1 MGEDIKTADMRHP
14 VVLRMEG
21 LFPADLAGY
30 EQHRTRKGGDLGHV
44 DETRSNLNR
53 RLIGG
58 EDWAQHALK
67 EIEDMRV
74 ENFAKELEGLKKR
87 RRKAELAKR
96 VVEGSQDPW
105 RGTRHGPL
113 REVIITAHQDW
124 FAAFDQSNMDDLFG
138 ESREDRFENAAVA
151 WLKDSFGDD
160 VIHARADL
168 DETTYHIH
176 AIVMP
181 RSRTKD
187 GRKML
192 QPSKHPLIKDY
203 EKAQDSVGEWFS
215 ELGLKRG
222 QRRKQALREAVQQHR
237 KEQAANGKTDEAP
250 ASLPDQVEH
259 VSPREWREEKER
271 QLAARE
277 VDLCKRE
284 KKAATVLKTAK
295 AVAEGD
301 PKVLAEMTQP
311 DGRSAAARLFGKA
324 FAALRSTAQREARKD
339 ARAEVQSHLEEIK
352 AADDAIVEAA
362 AALPEAARKKIV
374 KARQSLA
381 GRITTLR
388 RAINKWARP
397 GQKNGP
403 EV

>member
-1 MGEDIKTADMRHP
+1 MGEEISKVDKQHP

-30 EQHRTRKGGDLGHV
+30 ERHRTRKGGDLGHV
-44 DETRSNLNR
+44 DETRSGLNR
-53 RLIGG
+53 RLIGE
-58 EDWAQHALK
+58 EDWAQRALA
-67 EIEDMRV
+67 EIAEMRV
-74 ENFAKELEGLKKR
+74 ENFAKELEGLQKR
-87 RRKAELAKR
+87 RRKAELSKR
-96 VVEGSQDPW
+96 IVEGPKDPW

-124 FAAFDQSNMDDLFG
+124 FAAFDQDNINDLFG
-138 ESREDRFENAAVA
+138 ESREERFEQAAVD
-151 WLKDSFGDD
+151 WLRNSFGED

-187 GRKML
+187 GRMML
-192 QPSKHPLIKDY
+192 QPSKHSLIKDY
-203 EKAQDSVGEWFS
+203 EKAQDSVGEWFA

-222 QRRKQALREAVQQHR
+222 ERRKQALREAVQQHR
-237 KEQAANGKTDEAP
+237 KEQAEGSKADEAP
-250 ASLPDQVEH
+250 ANLPEQVEH
-259 VSPREWREEKER
+259 VSPREWREQKER
-271 QLAARE
+271 QLADRE
-277 VDLCKRE
+277 GQVGKRE
-284 KKAATVLKTAK
+284 TQAVTVLKVAT

-301 PKVLAEMTQP
+301 PKVLAEMAQP
-311 DGRSAAARLFGKA
+311 DGKSAAARLFGKA
-324 FAALRSTAQREARKD
+324 FAALRGEARKAARKE
-339 ARAEVQSHLEEIK
+339 ARAEVQAQFEEIK

-374 KARQSLA
+374 EARQALA
-381 GRITTLR
+381 ARITTLKR
-388 RAINKWARP
+388 SIKKWARP

>member
-1 MGEDIKTADMRHP
+1 MGHEIRKADKRHP

-21 LFPADLAGY
+21 LFPADLGGY
-30 EQHRTRKGGDLGHV
+30 ERHRTRKGGDLGHV
-44 DETRSNLNR
+44 DETRSNRNR

-58 EDWAQHALK
+58 EDWAQRAIA
-67 EIEDMRV
+67 EIESMRA

-96 VVEGSQDPW
+96 VVEGPKDPW

-124 FAAFDQSNMDDLFG
+124 FTAFDQGNMDDLFG
-138 ESREDRFENAAVA
+138 ESREDRFEQIAVA

-181 RSRTKD
+181 RSQIKD

-215 ELGLKRG
+215 GLGLKRG
-222 QRRKQALREAVQQHR
+222 ERRKQALREAVQKHREAQKAQDKDAEMPVELPQH
-237 KEQAANGKTDEAP
+237 
-250 ASLPDQVEH
+250 VEH
-259 VSPREWREEKER
+259 VSPREWRERKER
-271 QLAARE
+271 QLAGRE
-277 VDLCKRE
+277 ASVGKRE
-284 KKAATVLKTAK
+284 KEAATNIKIAN
-295 AVAEGD
+295 AVAAGD
-301 PKVLAEMTQP
+301 PQVLAQVAQP
-311 DGRSAAARLFGKA
+311 DGKSAAARLFGKA
-324 FAALRSTAQREARKD
+324 FATLRANSRKAAQKEARG
-339 ARAEVQSHLEEIK
+339 EVQAQFDEIK

-374 KARQSLA
+374 EARKSLV
-381 GRITTLR
+381 GRITALKR
-388 RAINKWARP
+388 SVHKWAKSNP
-397 GQKNGP
+397 KDGP

>member
-1 MGEDIKTADMRHP
+1 MSHEIREADRRHP

-30 EQHRTRKGGDLGHV
+30 ERHRRRKGGDLGHV

-58 EDWAQHALK
+58 EDWAQRAIA
-67 EIEDMRV
+67 EIDDMRV

-87 RRKAELAKR
+87 RRKAELVKR
-96 VVEGSQDPW
+96 VVEGPKNPW

-124 FAAFDQSNMDDLFG
+124 FASIDLRNMDDLFG
-138 ESREDRFENAAVA
+138 ESREDRFEQRAVA
-151 WLKDSFGDD
+151 WLKDSFGED

-181 RSRTKD
+181 RSETKD

-203 EKAQDSVGEWFS
+203 EKAQDSVGVWFA

-222 QRRKQALREAVQQHR
+222 EKRKQALRAAVQKHREEQEAEDKDVEMPVELPQH
-237 KEQAANGKTDEAP
+237 
-250 ASLPDQVEH
+250 VEH
-259 VSPREWREEKER
+259 VSPREWREKKER
-271 QLAARE
+271 QLAGREARVGE
-277 VDLCKRE
+277 RE
-284 KKAATVLKTAK
+284 KEAATNIKIAN
-295 AVAEGD
+295 AVAAGD
-301 PKVLAEMTQP
+301 PKVLEEIARRQ
-311 DGRSAAARLFGKA
+311 GKSFAASLFGKA
-324 FAALRSTAQREARKD
+324 FTTLRRKAREEARQE
-339 ARAEVQSHLEEIK
+339 ARAEVQSHFEEIK
-352 AADDAIVEAA
+352 AADDAIVQAA

-374 KARQSLA
+374 EARKSLV
-381 GRITTLR
+381 GRITALK
-388 RAINKWARP
+388 RAVHKWTKSDP
-397 GQKNGP
+397 KDGP
-403 EV
+403 EI

>member
-1 MGEDIKTADMRHP
+1 MGEDIKTADTRHP

-30 EQHRTRKGGDLGHV
+30 ERHRTRKGGDLGHV
-44 DETRSNLNR
+44 DETRSNRNR
-53 RLIGG
+53 RLIGE
-58 EDWAQHALK
+58 EDWGQRALA
-67 EIEDMRV
+67 EIAEMRA
-74 ENFAKELEGLKKR
+74 ENFANELEGLQKR
-87 RRKAELAKR
+87 RRRAEMAKR
-96 VVEGSQDPW
+96 IVEGPKDPW

-113 REVIITAHQDW
+113 REVIITAHQNW
-124 FAAFDQSNMDDLFG
+124 FAAFDQDNINDLFG
-138 ESREDRFENAAVA
+138 ESREERFEQAAVD
-151 WLKDSFGDD
+151 WLRDSFGED

-192 QPSKHPLIKDY
+192 QPSVHPHIKDY

-222 QRRKQALREAVQQHR
+222 ERRKQALREAVQRHR
-237 KEQAANGKTDEAP
+237 EEQVVEGKTKREP
-250 ASLPDQVEH
+250 ANLPQHVEH
-259 VSPREWREEKER
+259 VSPREWREKKER
-271 QLAARE
+271 QLADRE
-277 VDLCKRE
+277 ASVAKRE
-284 KKAATVLKTAK
+284 KEAATNIKIAK
-295 AVAEGD
+295 AVAAGD
-301 PKVLAEMTQP
+301 PKVLEEI
-311 DGRSAAARLFGKA
+311 ARRQGTSFAGSLFGKA
-324 FAALRSTAQREARKD
+324 FEALRRKAREVERQEAW
-339 ARAEVQSHLEEIK
+339 AEVQSHFEEIK

-374 KARQSLA
+374 EARKSLV
-381 GRITTLR
+381 GRITAFK
-388 RAINKWARP
+388 RAVHKWTKP
-397 GQKNGP
+397 NLKDGP

>member
-1 MGEDIKTADMRHP
+1 MGEDIKTADARHP

-21 LFPADLAGY
+21 LFPADLRGY
-30 EQHRTRKGGDLGHV
+30 ELHRRRKGGDLGHV

-58 EDWAQHALK
+58 EDWAQRAIA

-87 RRKAELAKR
+87 RRKAELARR
-96 VVEGSQDPW
+96 VVEGPKDPW

-124 FAAFDQSNMDDLFG
+124 FASIDQSDMVDLFG
-138 ESREDRFENAAVA
+138 ESREDRFEQIAVA

-176 AIVMP
+176 AILMP
-181 RSRTKD
+181 RSETKD

-203 EKAQDSVGEWFS
+203 EKAQDSVGERFS

-222 QRRKQALREAVQQHR
+222 ERRKEALREAVQKHREAREAQDKDAEVPVELPQH
-237 KEQAANGKTDEAP
+237 
-250 ASLPDQVEH
+250 VEH

-271 QLAARE
+271 QLADRE
-277 VDLCKRE
+277 SRVGKRE
-284 KKAATVLKTAK
+284 KQAATDTKIAN
-295 AVAEGD
+295 AVASGD
-301 PKVLAEMTQP
+301 PKVLDEIARSH
-311 DGRSAAARLFGKA
+311 GKSSAANLFGKA
-324 FAALRSTAQREARKD
+324 LATLRLKAREEARQE
-339 ARAEVQSHLEEIK
+339 ARADVQAQFDEIK
-352 AADDAIVEAA
+352 EADDAIVEAA
-362 AALPEAARKKIV
+362 AALPDAARKKIV
-374 KARQSLA
+374 KARQSLV
-381 GRITTLR
+381 GRITALK
-388 RAINKWARP
+388 RAVHKWTKSDP
-397 GQKNGP
+397 KDGP

>member
-1 MGEDIKTADMRHP
+1 MSHEIREADRRHP

-30 EQHRTRKGGDLGHV
+30 ERHRRRKGGDLGHV

-53 RLIGG
+53 RLIGN
-58 EDWAQHALK
+58 EDWAQRALK

-87 RRKAELAKR
+87 RRKAELVKR
-96 VVEGSQDPW
+96 VVEGPKEPW

-124 FAAFDQSNMDDLFG
+124 FTAFDQGNMDDLFG
-138 ESREDRFENAAVA
+138 ESREDRFEQIAVA
-151 WLKDSFGDD
+151 WLKDSFGED

-222 QRRKQALREAVQQHR
+222 ERRKQALREAVQKHREAKEAQDKDVEMPVELPQH
-237 KEQAANGKTDEAP
+237 
-250 ASLPDQVEH
+250 VEH
-259 VSPREWREEKER
+259 VSPREWREKKER
-271 QLAARE
+271 QLADRE
-277 VDLCKRE
+277 ASVGKRE
-284 KKAATVLKTAK
+284 KEAATNIKIAN
-295 AVAEGD
+295 AVAAGD
-301 PKVLAEMTQP
+301 PQVLAQVAQP
-311 DGRSAAARLFGKA
+311 DGKSAAARLFGKA
-324 FAALRSTAQREARKD
+324 FTTLRAKSRKAAQKEARG
-339 ARAEVQSHLEEIK
+339 EVQAQFDEIK

-374 KARQSLA
+374 KARQSLV
-381 GRITTLR
+381 GRITALK
-388 RAINKWARP
+388 RAVHKWKKSDP
-397 GQKNGP
+397 KDGP

>member
-1 MGEDIKTADMRHP
+1 MSHEIREADRRHP

-30 EQHRTRKGGDLGHV
+30 ERHRTRKGGDLGHV
-44 DETRSNLNR
+44 DETRSGLNR

-58 EDWAQHALK
+58 EDWAQRALK

-96 VVEGSQDPW
+96 GVEGPKDPW

-113 REVIITAHQDW
+113 REVIVTAHQDW

-138 ESREDRFENAAVA
+138 ESREDRFEQIAVA
-151 WLKDSFGDD
+151 WLKDSFGED

-181 RSRTKD
+181 RSETKD

-222 QRRKQALREAVQQHR
+222 ERQKEALREAVQKHR
-237 KEQAANGKTDEAP
+237 EEQGVDGKRTGEP
-250 ASLPDQVEH
+250 AELPEHVEH
-259 VSPREWREEKER
+259 VSPRQWREEKER
-271 QLAARE
+271 QLADRE
-277 VDLCKRE
+277 ASVGRRE
-284 KKAATVLKTAK
+284 KQATTVIKTAN
-295 AVAEGD
+295 AVAAGD
-301 PKVLAEMTQP
+301 PKVLAEIARP
-311 DGRSAAARLFGKA
+311 HGKSFAASLFGKA
-324 FAALRSTAQREARKD
+324 FVTLRRKAREVERQE
-339 ARAEVQSHLEEIK
+339 ARAEVQSHFEEIK
-352 AADDAIVEAA
+352 AADDAIVQAA

-374 KARQSLA
+374 EARKSLV
-381 GRITTLR
+381 GRITALK
-388 RAINKWARP
+388 RAVHKWTKP
-397 GQKNGP
+397 NLKDGP